1 MLFTCF
7 FLNDIAE
14 FTQKYVNGNIAND
27 NKRQKFC
34 INLIVAAYIQ
44 ASRIY
49 VQCTKFHVFHKNK
62 IKCNIVCCINIL
74 SSSACL

>member
-1 MLFTCF
+1 MHHAVYMF

-44 ASRIY
+44 ASRI
-49 VQCTKFHVFHKNK
+49 
-62 IKCNIVCCINIL
+62 
-74 SSSACL
+74 